1 MPRASSPLTGVA
13 SLNPMRPGIALM
25 RGLRFRVKLGL
36 MGALLSLPL
45 ALLLLSTYRDL
56 TNDWQVARQELAGA
70 QQALRVIDL
79 VSQLQAQRETLRRS
93 LGGDA
98 AATDRLTGH
107 AEALRAAVKLLDS
120 DSAAPMRSAMPE
132 VWPTLKAEILAAAD
146 ASPAA
151 ADMALAAMPHTQAIE
166 GLRMLT
172 LAIGERSGLLHDP
185 EATTF
190 FLMDLTVERMI
201 PWLEAMTSLRT
212 QSASL
217 LATGAFNPAE
227 RAAAMAHASAL
238 RTQLVDIDF
247 RIAGLARAGFA
258 APPGWAQSRAGAES
272 LGNQARTLFSAEA
285 PATHPAAFQKEAG
298 AAVDAALALKTALAE
313 SLVRLLDERVQD
325 IQQTLWLRLGST
337 ALALGL
343 LGYLV
348 AAFHLSITGALRT
361 LFDGVTKVA
370 DGDLSHSIVIP
381 GHDELSDIGG
391 LVERMNL
398 RLSAMVAEIRSSAV
412 RVGMSG
418 QLVANSSQLLAER
431 TDTQANSLRVAVA
444 TVAQLSAAVAANAAA
459 ASALDQ
465 LTERLRS
472 RAEAGGSAMRASV
485 AGMAGLETSSKRMG
499 EIIGVIDGIAFQTN
513 ILALNAAVE
522 AARAGEAGRGFAVV
536 AAEVRQLAQR
546 SAAAA
551 AEIRGLIAHSAQQV
565 DSSVR
570 QTRDVGLTLDEVVVG
585 VRQVSGSLRGIA
597 EASARQSVDLQQ
609 VSQSVDNL
617 DEITRHNAVMVDESA
632 QASQDLVDRAQ
643 ALSSAVASIR
653 LRQGGADE
661 ARVLVDRA
669 LKLIARHGL
678 AGAMPELHSREA
690 GFVDRDLY
698 VFVIDK
704 EGHYRLHGAKPAMEG
719 RRVHEVP
726 GIDGDRFVRNIWAT
740 PPEGGWVEYDI
751 VNPETGVVQPKA
763 SYVRAYDNRHVVGCG
778 VYRLPSAQPA

>member
-1 MPRASSPLTGVA
+1 MPRARSPLTGVA

-25 RGLRFRVKLGL
+25 RNLRIRVKLGL
-36 MGALLSLPL
+36 MGALLTLPL
-45 ALLLLSTYRDL
+45 ALLLLSTYRGL

-93 LGGDA
+93 QGGDA
-98 AATDRLTGH
+98 AATDRLPAH
-107 AEALRAAVKLLDS
+107 ADALRAAVKSLDT
-120 DSAAPMRSAMPE
+120 DSAAPWRSAMPE
-132 VWPTLKAEILAAAD
+132 AWPPLKAEILASAD
-146 ASPAA
+146 ARPAA
-151 ADMALAAMPHTQAIE
+151 ADAALTAMPQTQAIE

-172 LAIGERSGLLHDP
+172 LAIGERSGLLLDP

-201 PWLEAMTSLRT
+201 PWLEALAWLRT
-212 QSASL
+212 QSAGRP
-217 LATGAFNPAE
+217 ATGTFSSE
-227 RAAAMAHASAL
+227 IRAAALAHASAL
-238 RTQLVDIDF
+238 PTQLVDIDF
-247 RIAGLARAGFA
+247 RLGALARAGFTT
-258 APPGWAQSRAGAES
+258 PPGWASARAGTEGLS
-272 LGNQARTLFSAEA
+272 QQARKLFSDEA
-285 PATHPAAFQKEAG
+285 PAADLTAFQKDAST
-298 AAVDAALALKTALAE
+298 AVDAALALKTVLAE
-313 SLVRLLDERVQD
+313 SLVGLLDQRVQD
-325 IQQTLWLRLGST
+325 IQQTLWLRLGGT

-361 LFDGVTKVA
+361 LFEGVTQVA

-381 GHDELSDIGG
+381 GHDELSDIGA

-418 QLVANSSQLLAER
+418 QLVANSSQSLAER

-565 DSSVR
+565 DISVR

-617 DEITRHNAVMVDESA
+617 DEITRHNAVMVDEST

-678 AGAMPELHSREA
+678 ASAMPELHSREA

-719 RRVHEVP
+719 KRVHEVP
-726 GIDGDRFVRNIWAT
+726 GIDGDRFVRDIWAT
-740 PPEGGWVEYDI
+740 APNGGWVEYDI

-778 VYRLPSAQPA
+778 VYRLQSAQPA